1 MGYFLTGKLGRA
13 WVGGGGAWVV
23 DVGGGRIGELGP
35 DRWGSLGVVLTLL

>member
-23 DVGGGRIGELGP
+23 DVGGGE
-35 DRWGSLGVVLTLL
+35 DW